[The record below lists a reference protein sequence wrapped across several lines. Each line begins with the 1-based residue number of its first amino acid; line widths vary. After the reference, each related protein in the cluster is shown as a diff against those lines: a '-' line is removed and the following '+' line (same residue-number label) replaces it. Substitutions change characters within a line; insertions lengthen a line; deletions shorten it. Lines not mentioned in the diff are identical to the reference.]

1 MTAPTPRKTFTVEMT
16 AHRFVLDKQ
25 GERTVND
32 DGELVTAPE
41 TREIIFIEATGSQ
54 LSQIARGAAQ
64 MNRGS
69 TERVVNGIGKVL
81 EVMDALVLRK
91 ADHDWL
97 EDTLTEGSLEVDEFT
112 KVLEVIGD
120 RIEAESDG
128 KPQKAAK
135 SGRR

>member
-16 AHRFVLDKQ
+16 AHRFVLDKD
-25 GERTVND
+25 GERTIND
-32 DGELVTAPE
+32 DGEIITAPE
-41 TREIIFIEATGSQ
+41 TREIIFIEASGSQ

-69 TERVVNGIGKVL
+69 TERIVNGIGKVL
-81 EVMDALVLRK
+81 EVLDALILRK
-91 ADHDWL
+91 ADHEWL
-97 EDTLTEGSLEVDEFT
+97 EDTLNEGSLDVDEFT

-120 RIEAESDG
+120 KIEEEA

>member
-16 AHRFVLDKQ
+16 AHRFVLDKD
-25 GERTVND
+25 GERTIND
-32 DGELVTAPE
+32 DGEIITAPE
-41 TREIIFIEATGSQ
+41 TREIIFIEASGSQ

-69 TERVVNGIGKVL
+69 TERIVNGIGKVL
-81 EVMDALVLRK
+81 EVLDTLILRK
-91 ADHDWL
+91 ADHEWL
-97 EDTLTEGSLEVDEFT
+97 EDTLNEGSLDVDEFT

-120 RIEAESDG
+120 KIEEES